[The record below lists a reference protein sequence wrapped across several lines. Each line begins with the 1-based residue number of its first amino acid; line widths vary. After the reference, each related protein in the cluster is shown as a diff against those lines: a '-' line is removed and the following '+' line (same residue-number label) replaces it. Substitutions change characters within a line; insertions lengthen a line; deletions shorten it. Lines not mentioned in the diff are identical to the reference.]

1 MKIEVSNGE
10 ILDKVSILEIKLER
24 ITDAQKLSNIKNEW
38 DALQNAVKIIAGL
51 ANPKEEFHQA
61 VKALRATNEALW
73 DVEDAL
79 RLNEKTKDFGDA
91 FIALARE
98 VYVLNDQRAA
108 LKSSINN
115 LTGSNL
121 REEKSYEGY

>member
-1 MKIEVSNGE
+1 LKIEVSNGE

-24 ITDAQKLSNIKNEW
+24 ITDAQKLSNIQNEW

-108 LKSSINN
+108 LKSSINI

>member
-24 ITDAQKLSNIKNEW
+24 ITDLQKLSNIQNEW
-38 DALQNAVKIIAGL
+38 DALQNAVKIITGL
-51 ANPKEEFHQA
+51 SNPKEDFQQT

-79 RLNEKTKDFGDA
+79 RLNEKAKDFGDT

-108 LKSSINN
+108 LKSTINV

>member
-24 ITDAQKLSNIKNEW
+24 ITDAQKLSNIQNEW

-108 LKSSINN
+108 LKSTINI

>member
-108 LKSSINN
+108 LKSSINI

-121 REEKSYEGY
+121 REEKSYEGD

>member
-108 LKSSINN
+108 LKSSINI
-115 LTGSNL
+115 LTVSNL
-121 REEKSYEGY
+121 REEKSYDGY

>member
-51 ANPKEEFHQA
+51 ANPKEEFPQA

-91 FIALARE
+91 FIALARD

-108 LKSSINN
+108 LKSSINI

>member
-1 MKIEVSNGE
+1 LKIEVSNGE

-91 FIALARE
+91 FIALARD

-108 LKSSINN
+108 LKSSINI

>member
-1 MKIEVSNGE
+1 LKIEVSNGD

-91 FIALARE
+91 FIALARD

-108 LKSSINN
+108 LKSSINI

>member
-38 DALQNAVKIIAGL
+38 DALQNAVRIIAGL

-79 RLNEKTKDFGDA
+79 RLNEKAKDFGDT

-108 LKSSINN
+108 LKSTINI

>member
-24 ITDAQKLSNIKNEW
+24 ITDAQKLSNIQNEW

-91 FIALARE
+91 FIALARD

-108 LKSSINN
+108 LKSSINI

-121 REEKSYEGY
+121 REEKSYDGY

>member
-24 ITDAQKLSNIKNEW
+24 ITDVQKLSNIQNEW

-61 VKALRATNEALW
+61 VNALRATNEALW

-108 LKSSINN
+108 LKSSINI

>member
-24 ITDAQKLSNIKNEW
+24 ITDAQKLSNIQNEW

-79 RLNEKTKDFGDA
+79 RLNEKTKDFGYA

-108 LKSSINN
+108 LKSSINI

>member
-24 ITDAQKLSNIKNEW
+24 ITDAQKLSNINNEW

-91 FIALARE
+91 FIALARD

-108 LKSSINN
+108 LKSSINI

>member
-1 MKIEVSNGE
+1 LKIEVSNGE

-24 ITDAQKLSNIKNEW
+24 ITDVQKLNNIQNEW
-38 DALQNAVKIIAGL
+38 HALQNAVEVISGL
-51 ANPKEEFHQA
+51 AKPKEEFFQA
-61 VKALRATNEALW
+61 VKALRATNEKLW
-73 DVEDAL
+73 DVEDDL
-79 RLNEKTKDFGDA
+79 RLKEKAKDFGDT

-108 LKSSINN
+108 LKSRINI
-115 LTGSNL
+115 LSGSNL

>member
-1 MKIEVSNGE
+1 LKIEVSNGE

-98 VYVLNDQRAA
+98 VYVFNDQRAA
-108 LKSSINN
+108 LKSSINI

>member
-1 MKIEVSNGE
+1 LKIEVSNGE

-24 ITDAQKLSNIKNEW
+24 ITDAQKLSNIQNEW

-79 RLNEKTKDFGDA
+79 RLNEKAKDFGDT

-108 LKSSINN
+108 LKSTINV